1 MEKKEALKILVE
13 VALVAQARGVLSL
26 DDAVLVKSAI
36 DAIKDEIGIEES
48 GEDS

>member
-1 MEKKEALKILVE
+1 MEKKDALKVLVE

-36 DAIKDEIGIEES
+36 EAIKEDIGVDEDGK
-48 GEDS
+48 DS

>member
-1 MEKKEALKILVE
+1 MEKKDALKVLVE

-36 DAIKDEIGIEES
+36 DTIKSEIGVEED
-48 GEDS
+48 GKDS